1 MEEGLASYHHN
12 MLLYIFRTV
21 KRWTLVPFYAILRSV
36 PDKLLGVIAMLASI
50 FVLVILPWL
59 DTSKVRSAIFR
70 PIYKQFYWF
79 LVADIIILGYMGAMP
94 AEGTYLLIARV
105 ATTYY
110 FVHFLI
116 ILPILGK
123 KEKTLPVPLS
133 ITEPVLG
140 VSPNPDMVK
149 KKEL

>member
-1 MEEGLASYHHN
+1 M
-12 MLLYIFRTV
+12 
-21 KRWTLVPFYAILRSV
+21 
-36 PDKLLGVIAMLASI
+36 D
-50 FVLVILPWL
+50 VL
-59 DTSKVRSAIFR
+59 
-70 PIYKQFYWF
+70 
-79 LVADIIILGYMGAMP
+79 ILGYMGAMP

-140 VSPNPDMVK
+140 GSPNPSMVK
-149 KKEL
+149 KDELHN

>member
-1 MEEGLASYHHN
+1 
-12 MLLYIFRTV
+12 
-21 KRWTLVPFYAILRSV
+21 
-36 PDKLLGVIAMLASI
+36 
-50 FVLVILPWL
+50 
-59 DTSKVRSAIFR
+59 
-70 PIYKQFYWF
+70 
-79 LVADIIILGYMGAMP
+79 MGAMP

-140 VSPNPDMVK
+140 GSSNPDFVK
-149 KKEL
+149 KKELYN